1 MRPPHRGSCL
11 TRASYRRAVEIR
23 LRPRFSLGIAA
34 TALSACAPSLR
45 PSPLTPATV
54 AGCYLVSVAGPAE
67 VTGVFPDTIGLD
79 SVPAFDTAGFLG
91 TAYMV
96 SQIGRI
102 QSLYWRLTGSDSLEI
117 VASVLFKAIDV
128 RARLKT
134 DGFAGTATFT
144 DATHSTTASVTATR
158 SYCVGFGIKSDA
170 K

>member
-1 MRPPHRGSCL
+1 MRP
-11 TRASYRRAVEIR
+11 R
-23 LRPRFSLGIAA
+23 LSVGIVA

-45 PSPLTPATV
+45 PSQVTPATV

-79 SVPAFDTAGFLG
+79 SVPAFDSAGFFG

-102 QSLYWRLTGSDSLEI
+102 QSLHWRLIGSDSLEI

-128 RARLKT
+128 RARLKP

-144 DATHSTTASVTATR
+144 DATHTTTGTVTARR
-158 SYCVGFGIKSDA
+158 SYCVGFGIKPDE

>member
-1 MRPPHRGSCL
+1 MAI
-11 TRASYRRAVEIR
+11 T
-23 LRPRFSLGIAA
+23 AA
-34 TALSACAPSLR
+34 ALSACAPSLR
-45 PSPLTPATV
+45 PSRLTPATV
-54 AGCYLVSVAGPAE
+54 AGCYLVSVVGPAE

-79 SVPAFDTAGFLG
+79 SLPSPDTAGFMG
-91 TAYMV
+91 TRVTV
-96 SQIGRI
+96 SQIGRT
-102 QSLYWRLTGSDSLEI
+102 QSIYWRLTGSDSLEI

-158 SYCVGFGIKSDA
+158 SYCVGFGIKSGA